1 MAKTKEAS
9 ALEACARDTVLGN
22 KISVRMLEYLSTVK
36 IHPDGFEQLA
46 REFLDI
52 CRILFSIEAGLDDCS
67 RSGRRFPPDMV
78 AELERKF
85 KTTYADFQELD
96 RMIHKFLEYESKGTM
111 GKIQK
116 GFRRMFP
123 DHDIAR
129 MRESLAKSREAL
141 RMSALV
147 FQWSLGDARIEDSVG
162 IGYTGLAAA
171 LERIHGNRPAL
182 EKTAATSTM
191 GAPSATTTAANGNGA
206 AAPASPTGAGA
217 NAAGSANDAAGA
229 PDGSAGSMVPALNGN
244 KPSMSN
250 LNETAAN
257 GSVNNGA
264 ANGTVNNGAAN
275 GTVAGARMRNGE
287 APMQGGPVKSML
299 DVGGPG
305 AGNGTYSARSSSM
318 LNMGNAMHNGTSGHA
333 NRDGLHDDSS
343 PLPSLPPM
351 QFMSERDSGKEMN
364 FSDELRLMPELRRRL
379 STSNNTIA
387 SARDI
392 NGIVGTAVTTSG
404 PTASAASTERD
415 RSSRATRVTST
426 LAPSYSESRYTM
438 DSTRSSRLGGGAAGG
453 HVDTLS
459 TSHSNSNS
467 HSHSHH
473 SHGHH
478 SHNGHGSHRAPSTL
492 SDNLEVLSISAS
504 TAADSDSHAHGQ
516 QPPTNIKVV
525 RIKADPFS
533 MPRWQPRNTVGAGGA
548 NLKSALVSAVQGANY
563 PLIEQLLDR
572 GVSSDGGVLHEA
584 VLHHDIESMRLL
596 LLFGGDPN
604 GPDKDGVTPLLAAVE
619 ESFAEGA
626 TLLLKYGGDPNLNG
640 NNPTKDKMESPLVAA
655 FTTGKLG
662 LAQLLMAYG
671 GNPNLRVQ
679 RHNSTSSDSD
689 SGGSDNTTTL
699 LMGAIGR
706 KKPRRLVD
714 LLLAYGADPNA
725 KDGMGTS
732 PLFVAVQAGR
742 ADIVTALLEHGAD
755 ANRPGPKHV
764 LWPSTYHPSCLAPLL
779 AHGADLR
786 KAPGVLEL
794 ATSLNKIETV
804 RQLIK
809 AGVDIND
816 KKDGVYTP
824 LCTAI
829 RDDHVDIFNMLLAN
843 GADPNLPAAEYPT
856 WKCITHKRVHL
867 LPALIRAGADI
878 HTPPGIAEMAVQVGN
893 AEGLVWL
900 LEHGGVQPDERN
912 SRGHTPLTTA
922 LRENR
927 ADFVQLLL
935 DHGANAGVRGEDWP
949 LIMAV
954 QHPAL
959 LERLLPHVANPRA
972 VRGVLEHAVAAGNLE
987 SIKMLLAAGVSVEDK
1002 TGGVFSPLT
1011 TAIREGHRDLVRFL
1025 LDEAGANPNSPGEHL
1040 PLVKAVRR
1048 GHQDA
1053 DGGAENI
1060 ERLLA
1065 KGADINL
1072 TYRGWNVVMQIL
1084 EDGNLDLLKLIVEKS
1099 GMPVDLDA
1107 ADDDGRTVRQMAA
1120 ERAWPEGE
1128 EYLLAHAAK
1137 QASA

>member
-9 ALEACARDTVLGN
+9 ALEACTRDTLLGN

-36 IHPDGFEQLA
+36 THPDGFEQLA

-78 AELERKF
+78 VELERKF
-85 KTTYADFQELD
+85 KTTYTDFQELD
-96 RMIHKFLEYESKGTM
+96 RMIHKFLEYENKGTM

-123 DHDIAR
+123 DHDITR

-182 EKTAATSTM
+182 DKTAATSAMVTN
-191 GAPSATTTAANGNGA
+191 GASNGTA
-206 AAPASPTGAGA
+206 AAPAANGAGTSAPVTA
-217 NAAGSANDAAGA
+217 NGASAAPSTNGSATEAA
-229 PDGSAGSMVPALNGN
+229 PTLNGN
-244 KPSMSN
+244 KPSTAN
-250 LNETAAN
+250 LNGATASTNGPAN
-257 GSVNNGA
+257 S
-264 ANGTVNNGAAN
+264 TVNSRLRTIEPPVLPSIQSSNVNG
-275 GTVAGARMRNGE
+275 
-287 APMQGGPVKSML
+287 KSSLL
-299 DVGGPG
+299 DVGSPVST
-305 AGNGTYSARSSSM
+305 NGTYAARSSSM
-318 LNMGNAMHNGTSGHA
+318 LNVGNINGHA
-333 NRDGLHDDSS
+333 NGVNGHSNRNGIHGVNGLQHDDSS

-351 QFMSERDSGKEMN
+351 QFMTERDSGKEIN
-364 FSDELRLMPELRRRL
+364 FSDELRLMPELRRRP

-387 SARDI
+387 SSRDI
-392 NGIVGTAVTTSG
+392 NGIVGTALTTNG
-404 PTASAASTERD
+404 LTASTERE
-415 RSSRATRVTST
+415 RNGRPARVTST
-426 LAPSYSESRYTM
+426 MGASSESRYTV
-438 DSTRSSRLGGGAAGG
+438 DSGRSGRSG
-453 HVDTLS
+453 HETI
-459 TSHSNSNS
+459 TNT
-467 HSHSHH
+467 
-473 SHGHH
+473 HG
-478 SHNGHGSHRAPSTL
+478 APSLL
-492 SDNLEVLSISAS
+492 SDNIEVMSISAS
-504 TAADSDSHAHGQ
+504 TAADSDSHAHGM
-516 QPPTNIKVV
+516 QPPTVIKVV
-525 RIKADPFS
+525 RLKADPYS
-533 MPRWQPRNTVGAGGA
+533 MPKWQPRNTVGAGGA
-548 NLKSALVSAVQGANY
+548 NLKSALITAVQGANY
-563 PLIEQLLDR
+563 TLVEQLLDR
-572 GVSSDGGVLHEA
+572 GVSPDGGVLHEA
-584 VLHHDIESMRLL
+584 VLHHDIESLRLL

-604 GPDKDGVTPLLAAVE
+604 GPDKDGVTPLLSAIE

-626 TLLLKYGGDPNLNG
+626 TLLLKYGANPNLDG
-640 NNPTKDKMESPLVAA
+640 VNPTKDTTESPLVAA

-662 LAQLLMAYG
+662 LAQLMMAYG
-671 GNPNLRVQ
+671 GNPNHRVQ
-679 RHNSTSSDSD
+679 RNGSSGSESD

-699 LMGAIGR
+699 LLGAIGK

-732 PLFVAVQAGR
+732 PLFTAVQAGR

-804 RQLIK
+804 RQLLK
-809 AGVDIND
+809 AGVDINA

-824 LCTAI
+824 LCTSI
-829 RDDHVDIFNMLLAN
+829 RDDHIDIFNLLLAS
-843 GADPNLPAAEYPT
+843 GADPNLPASEYPT
-856 WKCITHKRVHL
+856 WKCITHNRVHL

-878 HTPPGIAEMAVQVGN
+878 HSPPGIAEMAVQVGN

-912 SRGHTPLTTA
+912 ARGHTPLTTA

-927 ADFVQLLL
+927 ADLVQLLL
-935 DHGANAGVRGEDWP
+935 DHGADAGARGEDWP
-949 LIMAV
+949 LIIAV
-954 QHPAL
+954 QHPNL
-959 LERLLPHVANPRA
+959 LERLLPHVTNPRA
-972 VRGVLEHAVAAGNLE
+972 VRGVLERAVAAGKLE

-1011 TAIREGHRDLVRFL
+1011 TAIREGHRDLVVFL

-1048 GHQDA
+1048 GHRDE
-1053 DGGAENI
+1053 DGGALNL

-1065 KGADINL
+1065 KGANINQ

-1099 GMPVDLDA
+1099 GTPIDLEA

-1120 ERAWPEGE
+1120 ERGWPEGE

-1137 QASA
+1137 SS

>member
-9 ALEACARDTVLGN
+9 ALEACTRDTLLGN

-36 IHPDGFEQLA
+36 VHPDGFEQLA

-78 AELERKF
+78 VELERKF

-123 DHDIAR
+123 DHDITR

-182 EKTAATSTM
+182 DKTAATSAM
-191 GAPSATTTAANGNGA
+191 AATNGNGA
-206 AAPASPTGAGA
+206 AAAPASLNGAGA
-217 NAAGSANDAAGA
+217 PTLGTANDTLAA
-229 PDGSAGSMVPALNGN
+229 
-244 KPSMSN
+244 PS
-250 LNETAAN
+250 AN
-257 GSVNNGA
+257 GSAAAAAPSLNGKTPSTNNL
-264 ANGTVNNGAAN
+264 NGTAATNDTANAYMRTVEPPVLPSMQSGGVTNG
-275 GTVAGARMRNGE
+275 
-287 APMQGGPVKSML
+287 KSSML
-299 DVGGPG
+299 DVGSPAPVNG
-305 AGNGTYSARSSSM
+305 AYSARSSSM
-318 LNMGNAMHNGTSGHA
+318 LNMGNINGQNNGQSNGQS
-333 NRDGLHDDSS
+333 NRNGIRGVSDLHDDGN

-351 QFMSERDSGKEMN
+351 QFMTERDSGKEIN
-364 FSDELRLMPELRRRL
+364 FSDELRLMPELRRRP
-379 STSNNTIA
+379 STSNNTI
-387 SARDI
+387 SSSRDI
-392 NGIVGTAVTTSG
+392 NGIVGTALTTASG
-404 PTASAASTERD
+404 PTVASSTER
-415 RSSRATRVTST
+415 SSRPTRVTST
-426 LAPSYSESRYTM
+426 LGVSSSESRYTM
-438 DSTRSSRLGGGAAGG
+438 DTSRSGRSG
-453 HVDTLS
+453 HETIA
-459 TSHSNSNS
+459 NG
-467 HSHSHH
+467 H
-473 SHGHH
+473 SHG
-478 SHNGHGSHRAPSTL
+478 APSLL
-492 SDNLEVLSISAS
+492 SDNIEVMSISAS
-504 TAADSDSHAHGQ
+504 TAADSESHAHGMQ
-516 QPPTNIKVV
+516 QPTIIKVV
-525 RIKADPFS
+525 RLKADPFS
-533 MPRWQPRNTVGAGGA
+533 MPKWQPRNMVGAGGA
-548 NLKSALVSAVQGANY
+548 NLKSALVTAVQGANY
-563 PLIEQLLDR
+563 TLVEQLLDR
-572 GVSSDGGVLHEA
+572 GVAPDGGVLHEA

-604 GPDKDGVTPLLAAVE
+604 GQDKDGITPLLAAVE

-626 TLLLKYGGDPNLNG
+626 TLLLKYGGDPNFEG
-640 NNPTKDKMESPLVAA
+640 VNPIKDTTESPLVAA

-662 LAQLLMAYG
+662 LAQLMMAYG
-671 GNPNLRVQ
+671 GNPNHRVQ
-679 RHNSTSSDSD
+679 RNGSSGSD

-699 LMGAIGR
+699 LLGAIG
-706 KKPRRLVD
+706 KKKHRRLVD

-732 PLFVAVQAGR
+732 PLFTAVQAGR

-764 LWPSTYHPSCLAPLL
+764 LWPSTYHPRCMVPLL

-794 ATSLNKIETV
+794 ATSLNKVESV

-809 AGVDIND
+809 AGVDVNA
-816 KKDGVYTP
+816 KKDGVYTA

-829 RDDHVDIFNMLLAN
+829 RDDHVEIFNLLLAN

-856 WKCITHKRVHL
+856 WKCITHKRVHM
-867 LPALIRAGADI
+867 LPSLIRAGADI
-878 HTPPGIAEMAVQVGN
+878 HKPPGIAEMAVEVGN

-900 LEHGGVQPDERN
+900 LEKGGVQPDERN
-912 SRGHTPLTTA
+912 ARGHTPLTTA

-927 ADFVQLLL
+927 ADLVQLLL
-935 DHGANAGVRGEDWP
+935 DHGADAGARGEDWP

-954 QHPAL
+954 HHPNL
-959 LERLLPHVANPRA
+959 LERLLPHVSNPRA
-972 VRGVLEHAVAAGNLE
+972 VRGVLERAVAAGKLE

-1011 TAIREGHRDLVRFL
+1011 TAIREGHRDLVKFL
-1025 LDEAGANPNSPGEHL
+1025 LDEAGANPNAPGEHL

-1048 GHQDA
+1048 GHTEE
-1053 DGGAENI
+1053 DGGALNL
-1060 ERLLA
+1060 ERLLE
-1065 KGADINL
+1065 KGGDINQ

-1084 EDGNLDLLKLIVEKS
+1084 EDGNLDLLKLVVEKS
-1099 GMPVDLDA
+1099 GMPVDLNA
-1107 ADDDGRTVRQMAA
+1107 ADDDGRTVREMAA

-1128 EYLLAHAAK
+1128 KYLLAHAAK